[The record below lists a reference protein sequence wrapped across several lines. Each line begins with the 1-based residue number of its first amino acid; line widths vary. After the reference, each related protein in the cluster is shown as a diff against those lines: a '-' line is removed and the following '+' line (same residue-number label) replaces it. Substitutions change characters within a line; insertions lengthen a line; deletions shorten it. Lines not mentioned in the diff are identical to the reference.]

1 MTTVVDFE
9 VSAADTVMGGVFET
23 VPSAACQMEQVI
35 ASNGHG
41 LWLTGAKRVTL
52 EAALEADPSV
62 AAYTLISEI
71 EDRWLYDVAFAPAA
85 LDVFDEVVTANGT
98 VLSAAAADG
107 WWTLQIRF
115 VDRDDA
121 SALYD
126 RLVERDTDATLVRLA
141 NLNEQGPT
149 DYGLTPKQY
158 EALLAALDHGY
169 FTIPRE
175 TSMEEL
181 ATELGVSHQALSER
195 LRRAYRALVVTEL
208 NGTAAP
214 DVSPSPDQPISQ

>member
-1 MTTVVDFE
+1 MTTVVEFRVAAFDAVLGE
-9 VSAADTVMGGVFET
+9 VFDL
-23 VPSAACQMEQVI
+23 VPSAVCEIEQVI
-35 ASNGHG
+35 TSEGHG
-41 LWLTGAKRVTL
+41 LWLAGAPQDDL
-52 EAALEADPSV
+52 EAALRADPSV
-62 AAYTLISEI
+62 DAYDLISAI
-71 EDRWLYDVAFAPAA
+71 ENRWLYDVVFTPGSV
-85 LDVFDEVVTANGT
+85 DVFATIVAHRGT
-98 VLSAAAADG
+98 VLSATAEDG
-107 WWTLQIRF
+107 WWHLSVRF
-115 VDRDDA
+115 VDREDA
-121 SALYD
+121 SEVYD
-126 RLVERDTDATLVRLA
+126 HLTGDGTNATLVRLS
-141 NLNEQGPT
+141 NLSEQAPV

-214 DVSPSPDQPISQ
+214 EVPARPDTPV